1 MRTPGSLAALAALAG
16 ALLAAPRNAAAQH
29 AVVTADEVRALQKA
43 KKGVVVD
50 ARTPEEYRQ
59 VRIAGAINVPP
70 ERIAAEA
77 ARLPK
82 DRAAPIVFYC
92 RGPG

>member
-1 MRTPGSLAALAALAG
+1 MDRSRRLAALAAV
-16 ALLAAPRNAAAQH
+16 ALLAAPALAAAQH
-29 AVVTADEVRALQKA
+29 AVVTAEDVLALRKGPRKA
-43 KKGVVVD
+43 LVVD
-50 ARTPEEYRQ
+50 ARTPAEYRQ
-59 VRIAGAINVPP
+59 VHIAGAINLPP

-82 DRAAPIVFYC
+82 DRATPLVFYC